1 MQNKRT
7 LVSNDIVSTNEN
19 ILIVKN
25 SIDQILDSLDVVKG
39 SIQQILKETL
49 FIDEPNQIEFIIES
63 KSWDEFIFNSLI
75 YEITINNKKEML
87 KKLYTTKE
95 EVTNDYN
102 QILKKQS
109 GLIKKQNKLK
119 GDLLQSEKLIKR
131 LNESLE
137 LINVELSIS
146 QTKYNDINQ
155 QYTSIITQL
164 DKSENKLQNLKESK
178 K

>member
-39 SIQQILKETL
+39 SIQQNFKTL
-49 FIDEPNQIEFIIES
+49 FIDEPIKIEFIVES
-63 KSWDEFIFNSLI
+63 KSWDGYFNSLI

-87 KKLYTTKE
+87 KKLYTAE
-95 EVTNDYN
+95 SYNDSN

-109 GLIKKQNKLK
+109 
-119 GDLLQSEKLIKR
+119 
-131 LNESLE
+131 
-137 LINVELSIS
+137 V
-146 QTKYNDINQ
+146 
-155 QYTSIITQL
+155 
-164 DKSENKLQNLKESK
+164 
-178 K
+178 